1 MHHASLS
8 ADRQRTIG
16 ENLPSRAIVLRGRT
30 PLGAFSYPFAT
41 MYLVENYRTG
51 VTWCHLSLRCSG
63 HGNS

>member
-41 MYLVENYRTG
+41 VPRGELSNR
-51 VTWCHLSLRCSG
+51 CHLVSPFFALLRTWQ
-63 HGNS
+63 